1 MNGQSNPLPKLLTD
15 AKLCQ
20 ARTRA
25 GTLCR
30 CPALKGRNRCSRHGG
45 KSTGVS
51 GEANGSW
58 KDGAWSNEAIALRRE
73 ANKLLRELRNA

>member
-1 MNGQSNPLPKLLTD
+1 MDELPPLMTP

-30 CPALKGRNRCSRHGG
+30 CPALRGRERCRLHGG
-45 KSTGVS
+45 RAGAPK

-58 KDGAWSNEAIALRRE
+58 KHGGQTNDAIALRRE
-73 ANKLLRELRNA
+73 AGRLLKELRNV